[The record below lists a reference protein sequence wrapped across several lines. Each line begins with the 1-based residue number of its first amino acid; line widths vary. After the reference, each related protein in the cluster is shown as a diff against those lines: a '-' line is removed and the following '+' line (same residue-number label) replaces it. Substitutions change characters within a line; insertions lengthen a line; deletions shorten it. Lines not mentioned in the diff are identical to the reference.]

1 LQEQQQQPPKH
12 SLLPNS
18 LLGIWEFISSSS
30 FGWCPLF
37 SLQIRQRHHLS
48 APPPNSGLRK
58 EKKEEEEEAFSCL
71 CFSLGLL
78 IVLVAVLAALSPS
91 LSLSSL

>member
-1 LQEQQQQPPKH
+1 MNTLAVHSSSSSFATPFVSFLLFFFRHSSVIALTRIAAAAAAYTLKRFS

-37 SLQIRQRHHLS
+37 SLQIR
-48 APPPNSGLRK
+48 
-58 EKKEEEEEAFSCL
+58 
-71 CFSLGLL
+71 
-78 IVLVAVLAALSPS
+78 
-91 LSLSSL
+91 